1 MEKLI
6 ESHRNNPE
14 LQCTLNIDEIL
25 DSAENVDVEYIGNH
39 SLQTISKEVV
49 DHLKQHIDESLMC
62 KYTNSLLNYRLIDEV
77 YHIHKGKHVRWLRNG
92 KLTNGGIVVDVQFT
106 DNGTQILCKT
116 NSKFIRYQFD
126 DCTTFQKL
134 TDDELLILQLKDSV

>member
-49 DHLKQHIDESLMC
+49 DHLKQHIDESLLC
-62 KYTNSLLNYRLIDEV
+62 KYTNS
-77 YHIHKGKHVRWLRNG
+77 
-92 KLTNGGIVVDVQFT
+92 
-106 DNGTQILCKT
+106 
-116 NSKFIRYQFD
+116 
-126 DCTTFQKL
+126 
-134 TDDELLILQLKDSV
+134 

>member
-6 ESHRNNPE
+6 ESQRNNPE

-49 DHLKQHIDESLMC
+49 DHLKQHSDESLMG

-116 NSKFIRYQFD
+116 NNKFIRYHFD
-126 DCTTFQKL
+126 ECTTFQKL

>member
-39 SLQTISKEVV
+39 SLQTFRPPPERT
-49 DHLKQHIDESLMC
+49 HCHTRM
-62 KYTNSLLNYRLIDEV
+62 
-77 YHIHKGKHVRWLRNG
+77 
-92 KLTNGGIVVDVQFT
+92 
-106 DNGTQILCKT
+106 
-116 NSKFIRYQFD
+116 
-126 DCTTFQKL
+126 
-134 TDDELLILQLKDSV
+134 